1 MKSAIGFLLGI
12 AAILAVLLDPGGA
25 AAQEPAGRGAI
36 QDVLHSHVNLFVTD
50 PAFLRRTIQ
59 PRFELIGGA
68 SGDQYRESVLVA
80 WTIGRRLGIEAEA
93 SLVQFDAEFGGGSS
107 AFGGIEIT
115 PKVSIVQDDERR
127 FLVAGA
133 SGFEVPVGDQ
143 DDWLSSHGWKWKP
156 RLLLWKG
163 WGAEGRSA
171 LQMELGSDM
180 TSGGSFDPDPVLVFN
195 VGYSRWTSSNWI
207 PVLEITA
214 IERLGPEDSEGA
226 TPVDISGI
234 PGLLPNL
241 SASDGVF
248 RDTEGI
254 FESDERLLAGTLGFR
269 YALTDGQQWGAG
281 FRFPFFGDTESFEWG
296 LIVGG
301 TIRLP

>member
-1 MKSAIGFLLGI
+1 MQSPIGFLLGI
-12 AAILAVLLDPGGA
+12 TSILSVLLDPGVA
-25 AAQEPAGRGAI
+25 AAQEAVRPGI
-36 QDVLHSHVNLFVTD
+36 IPDVPPHHVNLFVTD
-50 PAFLRRTIQ
+50 KAFLRRTIE
-59 PRFELIGGA
+59 PRFEVIGDA
-68 SGDQYRESVLVA
+68 AGDQYRESVLLA
-80 WTIGRRLGIEAEA
+80 WTISRRLGIETEA

-107 AFGGIEIT
+107 AFGGIEVT
-115 PKVSIVQDDERR
+115 PKVSILQDDERR
-127 FLVAGA
+127 LLLAAA

-143 DDWLSSHGWKWKP
+143 DEWLANHGWKWKP

-163 WGAEGRSA
+163 WDAEGRSA
-171 LQMELGSDM
+171 LQMEFGSDM
-180 TSGGSFDPDPVLVFN
+180 TSAGSFDPDPVLVFN
-195 VGYSRWTSSNWI
+195 AGYSRWTSSNWI
-207 PVLEITA
+207 PVVEITA
-214 IERLGPEDSEGA
+214 IERLGPEDSDGA
-226 TPVDISGI
+226 TPVDPSGI
-234 PGLLPNL
+234 LTGLPDLR
-241 SASDGVF
+241 ASDGVF